1 MAQIDYDLL
10 AEAIIRKQ
18 TSAPAGVPL
27 LSGQETSHGE
37 IISSSPSNVIRGKKE
52 STSQPSIDVS
62 APTASTLPKSSAS
75 VSHQEFNTKPD
86 NDFTSLLNQ
95 MFSGELGAS
104 TESTGNVNP
113 PLSLDEGI
121 PSL

>member
-37 IISSSPSNVIRGKKE
+37 IISSSPSNVIRGKKK
-52 STSQPSIDVS
+52 V
-62 APTASTLPKSSAS
+62 L
-75 VSHQEFNTKPD
+75 H
-86 NDFTSLLNQ
+86 
-95 MFSGELGAS
+95 
-104 TESTGNVNP
+104 NP
-113 PLSLDEGI
+113 
-121 PSL
+121 

>member
-37 IISSSPSNVIRGKKE
+37 IISSSPSNVIRGKKKK
-52 STSQPSIDVS
+52 V
-62 APTASTLPKSSAS
+62 L
-75 VSHQEFNTKPD
+75 H
-86 NDFTSLLNQ
+86 
-95 MFSGELGAS
+95 
-104 TESTGNVNP
+104 NP
-113 PLSLDEGI
+113 
-121 PSL
+121 